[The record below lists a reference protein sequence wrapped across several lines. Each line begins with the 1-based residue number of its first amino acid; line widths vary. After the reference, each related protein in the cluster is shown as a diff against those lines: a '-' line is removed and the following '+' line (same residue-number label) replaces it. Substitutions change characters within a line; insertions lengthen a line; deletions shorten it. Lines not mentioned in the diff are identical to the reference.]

1 MNKTRKITALVCLIA
16 LALTAVLALTACSPA
31 EYYNIKAG
39 VVYKFGEQTLTVE
52 IDSNSED
59 KTTFLNTISASD
71 ITFGDKA
78 KGRTAKSVTFVS
90 DTTIKVVV
98 EGVVEAKATGEYG
111 KVTISANAMANKAI
125 SHCYVNVSTPQIK
138 VTTASSSTNPSRH
151 SSTLA
156 LDAGY
161 FTQANIT
168 LDNISITNGTGTLT
182 ATYNQDGTVSL
193 KVTDFVASSTDTHP
207 VVKFADNTNTIGSS
221 FSVTVGVLN
230 FFDFDHEITSI
241 S

>member
-1 MNKTRKITALVCLIA
+1 MNKICKITALICLVA
-16 LALTAVLALTACSPA
+16 LALTSVFALAACSPS

-39 VVYKFGEQTLTVE
+39 VVYRFGEQTLTVE

-78 KGRTAKSVTFVS
+78 TGRTAKSVTFVS

-98 EGVVEAKATGEYG
+98 DGIVESTATGEFG
-111 KVTISANAMANKAI
+111 KVTVSANAMANNAI

-138 VTTASSSTNPSRH
+138 ITANSSSTNPTRF

-168 LDNISITNGTGTLT
+168 LDNITITNGTGTLT
-182 ATYNQDGTVSL
+182 VTYNQDGTVSL

-207 VVKFADNTNTIGSS
+207 VVKFEENTTTIGSS
-221 FSVTVGVLN
+221 FSVTVGVFN